1 MNIKYIFVI
10 MVIVGVSSLALSIL
24 STTITND
31 NYVLA
36 QSLTNSSNNNQTTAF
51 IEDISSGTMNDPEG
65 LSYDTKN
72 MTHRSAKAEWQ
83 PHLGQTNS
91 FVEWWYFTALLHDA
105 AGNKYMLFDTIF
117 KYDSK
122 ESPFVAAQPDIAA
135 KMGPE
140 QAYVMSQVELS
151 NYNEGFHFDE
161 VDWTL
166 MDKISMWDTNNN
178 TLVYNTP
185 KHNGSWGYDGQ
196 NLLFTLKSQKLSFD
210 LHMQGGNQVM
220 WAKDSTYNKEGFIQ
234 EGLPGNVSFYY
245 SLPRLDVS
253 GNLTYTDE
261 SRTDKT
267 IEVTGQGW
275 VDRQWGDF
283 LTYAWEWASWR
294 FNNGARVNMY
304 NFDGHQV
311 GTYQNSEGSTQWFDN
326 FIVKQNGY
334 AKTPN
339 GVWFSWGWSYGLPLE
354 IEGSKNYTVVPYSKN
369 DTVHAP
375 TNFDFYEGAG
385 QLIDDTT
392 GKVVGSSIG
401 ESMDIRL
408 LRNGPYGQNQH

>member
-1 MNIKYIFVI
+1 MNIKHIFVV
-10 MVIVGVSSLALSIL
+10 MVIVAVSSLALSIL

-36 QSLTNSSNNNQTTAF
+36 QSLTNSNNNQTTAF
-51 IEDISSGTMNDPEG
+51 ISSEMMNDSEG

-72 MTHRSAKAEWQ
+72 MTHRSAKEEWQ

-91 FVEWWYFTALLHDA
+91 FVEWWYFTALLYDA

-185 KHNGSWGYDGQ
+185 KYTGSWGYDGQ
-196 NLLFTLKSQKLSFD
+196 NLLLTLKSQKLSFD
-210 LHMQGGNQVM
+210 LHMQRGQP
-220 WAKDSTYNKEGFIQ
+220 S
-234 EGLPGNVSFYY
+234 
-245 SLPRLDVS
+245 DV
-253 GNLTYTDE
+253 G
-261 SRTDKT
+261 K
-267 IEVTGQGW
+267 GQ
-275 VDRQWGDF
+275 
-283 LTYAWEWASWR
+283 Y
-294 FNNGARVNMY
+294 
-304 NFDGHQV
+304 
-311 GTYQNSEGSTQWFDN
+311 
-326 FIVKQNGY
+326 I
-334 AKTPN
+334 
-339 GVWFSWGWSYGLPLE
+339 
-354 IEGSKNYTVVPYSKN
+354 
-369 DTVHAP
+369 
-375 TNFDFYEGAG
+375 
-385 QLIDDTT
+385 
-392 GKVVGSSIG
+392 
-401 ESMDIRL
+401 
-408 LRNGPYGQNQH
+408 

>member
-1 MNIKYIFVI
+1 MKIRNVDVI
-10 MVIVGVSSLALSIL
+10 MVIVEVSLLALFTL

-31 NYVLA
+31 NFVLS
-36 QSLTNSSNNNQTTAF
+36 QSPTMSNNNLTTVTSETKNA
-51 IEDISSGTMNDPEG
+51 SEG
-65 LSYDTKN
+65 LNYDTEN
-72 MTHRSAKAEWQ
+72 MTHRSAKEEWR

-122 ESPFVAAQPDIAA
+122 ENPFVAAQQDVAA

-140 QAYVMSQVELS
+140 QAYVMSQIELS

-166 MDKISMWDTNNN
+166 TDRISMWDINNN
-178 TLVYNTP
+178 NLVYNTP
-185 KHNGSWGYDGQ
+185 KHTGLWGYDGK
-196 NLLFTLKSQKLSFD
+196 NLLLTLKSQKLSFD
-210 LHMQGGNQVM
+210 LHMQRGNQVM
-220 WAKDSTYNKEGFIQ
+220 WAKDRTYNKEGFIQ
-234 EGLPGNVSFYY
+234 QGLSGNVSFYY
-245 SLPRLDVS
+245 SLPRLIVS
-253 GNLTYTDE
+253 GHLTYTDE
-261 SRTDKT
+261 SGSNKT
-267 IEVTGQGW
+267 IEVEGQGW

-311 GTYQNSEGSTQWFDN
+311 GTYQNAEGSTQWFDN

-339 GVWFSWGWSYGLPLE
+339 GLWFSWGWSYGLPIE
-354 IEGSKNYTVVPYSKN
+354 IEGSKNFTIVPFSKN
-369 DTVHAP
+369 DTVHVP
-375 TNFDFYEGAG
+375 QTNFDFYEGAG
-385 QLIDDTT
+385 KLIDDTT
-392 GKVVGSSIG
+392 EKVVGSSID

-408 LRNGPYGQNQH
+408 LRNGPYDQNQH